1 MARLAARAGAL
12 RLMPAAEPPEGLE
25 AVRAWYPGA
34 LLAISVSQRAA
45 RLGGLVLDPAGVPLG
60 FVKIARDEPGAARLR
75 REVEWLGRLGPLLEA
90 PVRAPALLH
99 QGSGILALE
108 AGAWTPRLRPWTL
121 DPAVA
126 AALGAL
132 YRRGGGD
139 ERAGPAHGDFAPWNL
154 LHLADG
160 SWLLVD
166 WEDATDGSRPF
177 HDPFHWLVQ
186 SHVHLGR
193 PAPGTILAGVRGE
206 GWIGR
211 ALAAYAAAAGLER
224 MDREAAFRDYLAR
237 TAAELG
243 PRKGH
248 HHDEIV
254 TRLALLGASHRRKRD
269 GPDGTPG

>member
-1 MARLAARAGAL
+1 
-12 RLMPAAEPPEGLE
+12 
-25 AVRAWYPGA
+25 
-34 LLAISVSQRAA
+34 
-45 RLGGLVLDPAGVPLG
+45 
-60 FVKIARDEPGAARLR
+60 
-75 REVEWLGRLGPLLEA
+75 
-90 PVRAPALLH
+90 VRAPAPLRD
-99 QGSGILALE
+99 GPGILAFE

-132 YRRGGGD
+132 YRQGGGD
-139 ERAGPAHGDFAPWNL
+139 ERGGPAHGDFAPWNL
-154 LHLADG
+154 LRLADG
-160 SWLLVD
+160 TWLLVD
-166 WEDATDGSRPF
+166 WEDATADSRPF

-193 PAPGTILAGVRGE
+193 PTPRSILAGVRGD

-211 ALAAYAAAAGLER
+211 ALAAYAAAAGLEG

-248 HHDEIV
+248 RHDEIAV
-254 TRLALLGASHRRKRD
+254 RLALLAASDAKARG
-269 GPDGTPG
+269 GPGRTTG